1 VRRQHPSGFVDGGL
15 GQAWPELLGG
25 KKNAAPHVFL
35 FFKTSQKY
43 LKFGNEEESGKTTS
57 PAKAQR
63 RQGSENSKN
72 LSNFAPWR
80 LGGINFP

>member
-1 VRRQHPSGFVDGGL
+1 MRRQHPSGFVDGGL
-15 GQAWPELLGG
+15 GQAWPELFGG

-63 RQGSENSKN
+63 REVQRIRKIF
-72 LSNFAPWR
+72 LTLR
-80 LGGINFP
+80 LGALAG